1 MVQKRAI
8 SEWGRGGGAAA
19 GVHAWIHRFQE
30 GEEVHV
36 HYIHKFYRNK
46 MYECDCGGARSAWFV
61 CVCVCV
67 CVRVWQSAAIQIR
80 GGGLL
85 FTLPLKKYSK

>member
-1 MVQKRAI
+1 M
-8 SEWGRGGGAAA
+8 GTGGGAAAA

-30 GEEVHV
+30 EEEVHV

-61 CVCVCV
+61 CVCLCV
-67 CVRVWQSAAIQIR
+67 CVAISCDSDQR
-80 GGGLL
+80 GRLTFYPPAQKIL
-85 FTLPLKKYSK
+85 KINDTLW